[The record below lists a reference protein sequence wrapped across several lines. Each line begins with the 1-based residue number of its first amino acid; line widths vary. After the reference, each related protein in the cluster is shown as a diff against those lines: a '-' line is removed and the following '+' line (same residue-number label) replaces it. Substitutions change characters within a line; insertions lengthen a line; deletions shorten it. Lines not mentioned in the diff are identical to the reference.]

1 MKKTLLLGLL
11 LAAANFSNAQT
22 DIVLEDFN
30 YTITDQASF
39 IAAIGNF
46 EFGGPDWA
54 LYTGSTHWIHWL
66 DYTAT
71 GTNLPGVAGFAVGE
85 KVAYSSVFAGSTG
98 TGPTGTTPKDSVG
111 GYIAVNTNGNFSA
124 GNTYKVKFDV
134 SPSKSETYDVLDV
147 DLLEFD
153 GVGAFVSATSLG
165 SKTFVAADYGK
176 QTLEYDITLPTTLTN
191 QFYIAFNHSV
201 TALSP
206 NNQTPGGHLGG
217 IILDKVILVQT
228 APLSSADFENT
239 NFSIYP
245 NPAKD
250 FLNVNSKLATIQ
262 SVVVSD
268 INGRTVKNVAFNQTN
283 VQVNVSDLNAGIYM
297 VTINSE
303 EGSTVKKFVKK

>member
-22 DIVLEDFN
+22 DIVLQDFN
-30 YTITDQASF
+30 YTVNSQATFTAALANFTFYDGPLWGYTNNSHF
-39 IAAIGNF
+39 IYGL
-46 EFGGPDWA
+46 G
-54 LYTGSTHWIHWL
+54 
-66 DYTAT
+66 YTAT
-71 GTNLPGVAGFAVGE
+71 SGNLAGAAGFPVGE
-85 KVAYSSVFAGSTG
+85 KLIFSTAYSRLNGM
-98 TGPTGTTPKDSVG
+98 GPTGISPKDSVG
-111 GYIAVNTNGNFSA
+111 GFIGIPATGNFSA
-124 GNTYKVKFDV
+124 GNTYKVKFDI
-134 SPSKSETYDVLDV
+134 SPSRPITNDVLVV
-147 DLLEFD
+147 DLVEFD
-153 GVGAFVSATSLG
+153 ALDNFVGSTNLG
-165 SKTFVAADYGK
+165 GKTFVAADYGK
-176 QTLEYDITLPTTLTN
+176 QTIEYNIPLPTNLGN
-191 QFYIAFNHSV
+191 KFYIAFNHSV
-201 TALSP
+201 TAIEANS
-206 NNQTPGGHLGG
+206 QTAGGHLGG
-217 IILDKVILVQT
+217 LLLDKIILVQT